1 MTGMARTRTWPC
13 SSCAYW
19 EPYPGWRGVG
29 TCDQELSFRYG
40 RMAVGSAE
48 SCENY
53 VQSSADPA
61 ARPSPWG
68 SPPGGRTCLDCHY
81 WIPFEMMPKVGQCDN
96 PVSQHFKSPEF
107 ADKPVEGCF
116 VTRSLEGLDFMW
128 CQSHRQ
134 TIYSEELPEH
144 GGCLI
149 FVSSASLP
157 VEDEMELTLAG
168 D

>member
-1 MTGMARTRTWPC
+1 MALTRTWPC
-13 SSCAYW
+13 SSCVYW
-19 EPYPGWRGVG
+19 EPYPGWKEVG
-29 TCDQELSFRYG
+29 TCDQEMSYWYG
-40 RMAVGSAE
+40 RMAVGSGD
-48 SCENY
+48 SCEHF
-53 VQSSADPA
+53 VPSSTPPA

-68 SPPGGRTCLDCHY
+68 PPSGGLTCLECHY
-81 WIPFEMMPKVGQCDN
+81 WLPFETMPSVGQCDN
-96 PVSQHFKSPEF
+96 PDSQHFRSPEF

-116 VTRSLEGLDFMW
+116 AMRSLDRLDFMW

-144 GGCLI
+144 KGCLL
-149 FVSSASLP
+149 FVSSVSLP